1 VNQIKAMAGI
11 ATLVMLFSIFCF
23 ALLIRLNQWPNRGS
37 SFNVWI
43 NLPTFDPTTGG
54 DVVKRLRR
62 DSLVNVILGV
72 FAPFVLPVVAVVAA
86 NHIEIN
92 VLSSPHALV
101 WGITLWMFIP
111 LSMLMRGLAMS
122 RVADMIGQRRAR
134 LTASVASDGPSS
146 PALVALAAFSAPA
159 TADTLR
165 LAVFHTALSRDGP
178 GLLLRDIVA
187 GDDPQVLA
195 TLAVIAAAEA
205 DILLLLDMDFDA
217 GLMALT
223 ALAEALGGLD
233 APYPH
238 RFAAPPNTGRPTGVD
253 LDGDGR
259 TWRARDA
266 HGYGLFSGDGGMA
279 ILSRVPIGAVRDFS
293 DLPWMALPESAAGAV
308 TPPEALE
315 ALRLHSVAAWDVELL
330 TPAGAIHILAS
341 HASPPVFDGPEDRN
355 GLRNRDELRFWSLYL
370 GGWSPDGP
378 ALRRRPVRG
387 DGDVQRRSRN
397 GERGGARGCGRC
409 STTPS
414 CKTPNR
420 CAGRARPPRRTGPRT
435 GRAACGSTTSCRRGP

>member
-1 VNQIKAMAGI
+1 MIGSHLPPGLDPFGEPDQGMAGI

-134 LTASVASDGPSS
+134 LTASVHPTDRPRRPCRASRLLLPRRPPRTPSASPSFTPPCRATGRACCFATSWPGTTRRFSRRCGDRRRGCRCAAPAGHGFRRRADGPDRAGRGARRAGC
-146 PALVALAAFSAPA
+146 AL
-159 TADTLR
+159 
-165 LAVFHTALSRDGP
+165 
-178 GLLLRDIVA
+178 
-187 GDDPQVLA
+187 
-195 TLAVIAAAEA
+195 
-205 DILLLLDMDFDA
+205 
-217 GLMALT
+217 
-223 ALAEALGGLD
+223 
-233 APYPH
+233 PH

-259 TWRARDA
+259 SWRARDA

-293 DLPWMALPESAAGAV
+293 DLPWMALPESAAG
-308 TPPEALE
+308 P
-315 ALRLHSVAAWDVELL
+315 S
-330 TPAGAIHILAS
+330 
-341 HASPPVFDGPEDRN
+341 
-355 GLRNRDELRFWSLYL
+355 
-370 GGWSPDGP
+370 
-378 ALRRRPVRG
+378 RRP
-387 DGDVQRRSRN
+387 RRSTRS
-397 GERGGARGCGRC
+397 AC
-409 STTPS
+409 TPS
-414 CKTPNR
+414 
-420 CAGRARPPRRTGPRT
+420 RPGTW
-435 GRAACGSTTSCRRGP
+435 SF